1 MLQKPQGREILIG
14 AYLEYPTFG
23 WLYTLF
29 IVLLSCMC
37 ACMLSHF
44 SHVLRVTL
52 WTAARQAPLSTG
64 FSRQEYWSALPCPP
78 LGDLPD
84 PGIEPVSLA
93 SLALAGGFFTTST
106 TWEAHHT
113 PRKSIQHHPFH
124 RTLLKTCHVQSLV

>member
-84 PGIEPVSLA
+84 PGIEPVSLT
-93 SLALAGGFFTTST
+93 SPALAGGFFTISA
-106 TWEAHHT
+106 TWEALSMHC
-113 PRKSIQHHPFH
+113 PSSPVCQPPF
-124 RTLLKTCHVQSLV
+124 LDYWPSEVS